1 MLVDCCVAG
10 GEYRTA
16 YALFLIDMRDADQI
30 CFWWPT
36 NCRDG
41 EVKNPP
47 SKDNAWQ
54 RQVTYPSVT
63 QLDDGT
69 LVAVWTDIGVNDDA
83 HYRLTEE
90 QIANIRRINAHC
102 LENAKRYVR
111 GEFRVVSGES

>member
-1 MLVDCCVAG
+1 QCSPPPNISSVVIDNPTDHQHVSGADRGVSRPRSYLMLVDCCVAG

-47 SKDNAWQ
+47 SEGFPGWEAGLSRARRLKS
-54 RQVTYPSVT
+54 RSV
-63 QLDDGT
+63 
-69 LVAVWTDIGVNDDA
+69 
-83 HYRLTEE
+83 R
-90 QIANIRRINAHC
+90 C
-102 LENAKRYVR
+102 
-111 GEFRVVSGES
+111 